1 MTKIGIISFAH
12 MHASGYARSLR
23 ELPQGQLAGIWD
35 DDSQRGQKM
44 AEKLSSRFYP
54 SLDDLLAAD
63 IQGVIITSPN
73 ADHRQHA
80 EAAARA
86 KKHILSEKPIAS
98 TLEDAQAMIDAAKEA
113 GVHLG
118 TAFPCRHILAAKR
131 LKELVAGGDLGEIL
145 AVKGTNRGTMP
156 GGWFT
161 QREKSGGGAVMDHTV
176 HIADLL
182 RFLLEDEVKTVY
194 AEVDNKF
201 YNMDI
206 DDCGTLILE
215 FNRGTIGSHDPSWS
229 KPNKAYPTWGDVTL
243 KIVGTE
249 GTVEMD
255 SLRQRIEVYS
265 DEKIKT
271 VWNFWGESSGLAM
284 VADFISAI
292 EEDREPAATGFDGLK
307 ALEVALA
314 AYKSAE
320 TGEPVE
326 LPLK

>member
-1 MTKIGIISFAH
+1 L
-12 MHASGYARSLR
+12 HASGYARSLN
-23 ELPQGQLAGIWD
+23 ELPQAELAGIWD
-35 DDSQRGQKM
+35 EDSQRGQKM

-54 SLDDLLAAD
+54 SLDDLLVTD

-98 TLEDAQAMIDAAKEA
+98 TIEDAQAMIDAAKAA

-118 TAFPCRHILAAKR
+118 TAFPCRHIPAAKR
-131 LKELVAGGDLGEIL
+131 LKELVASGDLGEIL
-145 AVKGTNRGTMP
+145 AVRGTNRGTMP
-156 GGWFT
+156 GGWFIE
-161 QREKSGGGAVMDHTV
+161 REKSGGGAVMDHTV

-194 AEVDNKF
+194 AEIDTKF
-201 YNMDI
+201 YDMDI

-229 KPNKAYPTWGDVTL
+229 RPNKAYPTWGDVTL
-243 KIVGTE
+243 KVVGTQ

-265 DEKIKT
+265 SEKIKA
-271 VWNFWGESSGLAM
+271 VWDYWGESSGLAM
-284 VADFISAI
+284 VADFVSAI
-292 EEDREPAATGFDGLK
+292 QEDREPAATGLDGLK

>member
-1 MTKIGIISFAH
+1 MWTVWS
-12 MHASGYARSLR
+12 
-23 ELPQGQLAGIWD
+23 
-35 DDSQRGQKM
+35 
-44 AEKLSSRFYP
+44 
-54 SLDDLLAAD
+54 
-63 IQGVIITSPN
+63 IT
-73 ADHRQHA
+73 
-80 EAAARA
+80 
-86 KKHILSEKPIAS
+86 
-98 TLEDAQAMIDAAKEA
+98 
-113 GVHLG
+113 
-118 TAFPCRHILAAKR
+118 
-131 LKELVAGGDLGEIL
+131 
-145 AVKGTNRGTMP
+145 
-156 GGWFT
+156 
-161 QREKSGGGAVMDHTV
+161 
-176 HIADLL
+176 
-182 RFLLEDEVKTVY
+182 
-194 AEVDNKF
+194 EVDNKF
-201 YNMDI
+201 YDVDI

-229 KPNKAYPTWGDVTL
+229 KPKKAYPTWGDVTL